1 MTPIVGTVAREFM
14 AKKKSGTARP
24 TRAHAKLTGPDSVTP
39 SRPSES
45 STTDLDRALLEGLN
59 RCAAES
65 VRTSGDAPERTL
77 IEILADDEARIRAAV
92 AANPGP
98 LPATVVQAV
107 MREMLSGVRGLRQ
120 PVRVIY
126 LGPEYSFSHLA
137 AVQQFGQSAELVPVA
152 TIAAVF
158 DAVQRRQADFG
169 VVPIENSTDGRVTDT
184 LDMFAR
190 MRVRICGDVQLR
202 IHHCLLGRCKRTEIR
217 EVYSKPQAL
226 SQCRTWLARHL
237 PNAALL
243 EASSTAVAARLA
255 AEKPGTAAIAS
266 RQAGIQQGL
275 DLIAENIEDNPHNVT
290 RFAVI
295 GDHVPP
301 RTGSDRTAVM
311 FEVPHQP
318 GSLADA
324 MMIFKR
330 RKLNL
335 TWIESFPMPNT
346 PSEYLFFVEFQGH
359 ASDANVKRGLA
370 DLGRQV
376 VRVEV
381 LGTYPSSAPVGDVG
395 AT

>member
-1 MTPIVGTVAREFM
+1 M
-14 AKKKSGTARP
+14 AKKTS
-24 TRAHAKLTGPDSVTP
+24 S
-39 SRPSES
+39 SRPRGAGPQGSDLRTSQPGPADPQLRSAQPPSEA
-45 STTDLDRALLEGLN
+45 DQALLELLN
-59 RCAAES
+59 RLTTATIAAPG
-65 VRTSGDAPERTL
+65 SGADQRVMDL
-77 IEILADDEARIRAAV
+77 LSADDARIRTVV

-98 LPATVVQAV
+98 LPSSAVQAV
-107 MREMLSGVRGLRQ
+107 FRELLSGIRELRQ
-120 PVRVIY
+120 AIRVIY

-152 TIAAVF
+152 TIATVF

-184 LDMFAR
+184 LGMFAR

-202 IHHCLLGRCKRTEIR
+202 IHHCLVGRCKRSEIR

-237 PNAALL
+237 PDATLL
-243 EASSTAVAARLA
+243 DASSTAGAARLA
-255 AEKPGTAAIAS
+255 TEKPGAAAIAS

-295 GDHVPP
+295 GDHVPA
-301 RTGSDRTAVM
+301 RTGCDRTAVM
-311 FEVPHQP
+311 FEVPHRP

-324 MMIFKR
+324 MTIFKR

-335 TWIESFPMPNT
+335 TWIESFPMPDT

-359 ASDANVKRGLA
+359 ASDPNVERGLA

-381 LGTYPSSAPVGDVG
+381 LGTYPSSTPVE
-395 AT
+395 

>member
-1 MTPIVGTVAREFM
+1 M
-14 AKKKSGTARP
+14 AKKTSGTKRSPRTQPPATDRESVNPGRP
-24 TRAHAKLTGPDSVTP
+24 AEQSV
-39 SRPSES
+39 S
-45 STTDLDRALLEGLN
+45 DVDRAWLEWLN
-59 RCAAES
+59 CRAAEA
-65 VRTSGDAPERTL
+65 VRAAGAAPERTL
-77 IEILADDEARIRAAV
+77 IELLTQDEARIRAAV

-98 LPATVVQAV
+98 LPASVVQAV
-107 MREMLSGVRGLRQ
+107 LRELLSGIRSLRQ
-120 PVRVIY
+120 AVQVIY

-202 IHHCLLGRCKRTEIR
+202 IHHCLLGRCKRTDIR

-237 PNAALL
+237 PDAVLL
-243 EASSTAVAARLA
+243 EASSTAGAARLA
-255 AEKPGTAAIAS
+255 AEKPGAAAIAS

-275 DLIAENIEDNPHNVT
+275 ELIAENIEDNPHNVT

-359 ASDANVKRGLA
+359 ASDANVQRALA
-370 DLGRQV
+370 DLARQV

-381 LGTYPSSAPVGDVG
+381 LGTYPSSTPVEETG
-395 AT
+395 TT

>member
-1 MTPIVGTVAREFM
+1 MDQT
-14 AKKKSGTARP
+14 
-24 TRAHAKLTGPDSVTP
+24 
-39 SRPSES
+39 
-45 STTDLDRALLEGLN
+45 LLELLN
-59 RCAAES
+59 RRAAA
-65 VRTSGDAPERTL
+65 SGPAGEKGSGVGL
-77 IEILADDEARIRAAV
+77 IEILAADEACIQAAV
-92 AANPGP
+92 AANSGP
-98 LPATVVQAV
+98 LPSSVIQAV
-107 MREMLSGVRGLRQ
+107 FRELLSGIRGLRQ
-120 PVRVIY
+120 AVRVIY

-137 AVQQFGQSAELVPVA
+137 AVQQFGQSAELVPVT

-202 IHHCLLGRCKRTEIR
+202 VHHCLVGRCKRTDIR

-237 PNAALL
+237 PDAMLL
-243 EASSTAVAARLA
+243 EASSTAGAARLA
-255 AEKPGTAAIAS
+255 AEKPGAAAIAS

-295 GDHVPP
+295 GDHVPA
-301 RTGSDRTAVM
+301 RTGCDRTALM
-311 FEVPHQP
+311 FEVPHRP

-324 MMIFKR
+324 MTIFKR

-335 TWIESFPMPNT
+335 TWIESFPMPDT

-359 ASDANVKRGLA
+359 ATDPNVQRGLA

-381 LGTYPSSAPVGDVG
+381 LGTYPSSTPVGN
-395 AT
+395 

>member
-1 MTPIVGTVAREFM
+1 M
-14 AKKKSGTARP
+14 AKKKSGTPRP
-24 TRAHAKLTGPDSVTP
+24 TRAATKSSDRDSTNSGQVVEQ
-39 SRPSES
+39 SAHGFDHEL
-45 STTDLDRALLEGLN
+45 LDWLN
-59 RCAAES
+59 RRAVES
-65 VRTSGDAPERTL
+65 VRTSADGTERTM
-77 IEILADDEARIRAAV
+77 IEILAEDEARIRAAV

-98 LPATVVQAV
+98 LPGSVIQAV
-107 MREMLSGVRGLRQ
+107 FREWLSGIRGLRQ
-120 PVRVIY
+120 AVRVIY

-158 DAVQRRQADFG
+158 DAVHRRQADFG

-190 MRVRICGDVQLR
+190 MRVQICGDVQLR
-202 IHHCLLGRCKRTEIR
+202 IHHCLLGRCKRTDIR

-237 PNAALL
+237 PDAVLL

-255 AEKPGTAAIAS
+255 AEKPGAAAIAS

-295 GDHVPP
+295 GDHVPA

-335 TWIESFPMPNT
+335 TWIESFPMPDT

-381 LGTYPSSAPVGDVG
+381 LGTYPSSTPVEDSL
-395 AT
+395 ATK